1 MIRWGRTVMCGFLLA
16 FVSSGCIE
24 EPEMYEHDR
33 QDADDGSQH
42 EVEVRFD
49 VRKTRSSIAPSETEI
64 NDVNIYAFCDGK
76 LVAEGYFECG
86 DQAALKLLYGHRYN
100 LYALANV
107 GEVRACVDEEQ
118 FRQECICSVPGICS
132 LEDCL
137 PMVWNSDGF
146 VVDSWADRVSV
157 DFERLAAKVF
167 FSVDKT
173 ALTGLE
179 INGVRVCQ
187 TPVCVWPFRFPDGS
201 RVTEEQDVADG
212 DYASADDLKTLNE
225 GGQIH
230 FYVLENCQGCLL
242 EGNTDPW
249 AKIPENISGYGGLCT
264 YLEVDCSFR
273 DGYLYSGD
281 VTYRMYLGNDSLTDF
296 NVKGNSVLNV
306 SLFLTDDALKKVSWR
321 VNADVSVNDGY
332 AGGWQSSG
340 HHSVDDLYVGERFTY
355 AIWVREE
362 MMAHLGGDISKAR
375 LCVLDEA
382 GEEIVG
388 ELFEQGVFRQ
398 MDSDADVWNF
408 EVDILCIG
416 LGSGTLG
423 LVDETGDVLAVMD
436 DILVQKP
443 RLRPSDGPVYDA
455 SEIVQAD
462 VGWLELPIND
472 AEYCF
477 YLYLV
482 DKEGYNLNVS
492 GDCGFELS
500 LFSPSVNVSDG
511 SVFGEVF
518 ESRTESGSNGNDGP
532 LASLFV
538 RCVNDG
544 SSRERSVALMN
555 FMTRNEVADVA
566 LREDNFCIE
575 GRLRMDLTN
584 LPVTL
589 TLVDNG
595 WAGYADCQISVIA
608 DNPSNLPLCLRCWQL
623 NLANDD
629 YNAIS
634 RNEIVD
640 LYGKDFLREC
650 YDYVCGAYSPGLKP
664 IYCSEASVSV
674 DKSGVYPLPP
684 ISTSAIFNS
693 LQYDYLGQAA
703 LSHHI
708 DVSFENGS
716 SVRGLKAVD
725 NLSDG
730 SMTYGIM
737 YGKEEGWNDRGIWL
751 YSAGNF
757 ISKPG
762 ADFDELPGVTPI
774 SMEDMYSG
782 MMGEIVV
789 AYNADTQNI
798 CAYVTSSYLA
808 GVQLNTEIVVN
819 ASGYVQ
825 TTPNGTW
832 GKKVDNYCSAR
843 VSMQVKDV
851 ALGMSPVAVDGNAL
865 KEAMGAIYAHTY
877 FDSYNNIGSSNSYD
891 HPAHPTSLEVSLRFS
906 LSGEW
911 VDRIVP
917 IRVSPP
923 STVSY
928 FHEQEWITYSVSVKT
943 DSKLNR
949 MAFVE
954 NLKQ

>member
-1 MIRWGRTVMCGFLLA
+1 MIRWCRAIA
-16 FVSSGCIE
+16 FVFFMSFAASGCVE
-24 EPEMYEHDR
+24 EPDGYERDR
-33 QDADDGSQH
+33 QDADDVCLQ

-49 VRKTRSSIAPSETEI
+49 VRKTRSSIAPSESEI

-76 LVAEGYFECG
+76 LVAEGYFESG
-86 DQAALKLLYGHRYN
+86 DQVALKLLYGHRYN

-107 GEVRACVDEEQ
+107 GAVRACVNEEQ
-118 FRQECICSVPGICS
+118 FRQECICPVPGICS
-132 LEDCL
+132 LENCL
-137 PMVWNSDGF
+137 PMVWNNDGF

-157 DFERLAAKVF
+157 DFERLVAKVF

-173 ALTGLE
+173 ALKGLE

-187 TPVCVWPFRFPDGS
+187 TPVCVWPFRFPEGS
-201 RVTEEQDVADG
+201 RATDDLEVAPG
-212 DYASADDLKTLNE
+212 DQASADDLKTLNE
-225 GGQIH
+225 GGLIH
-230 FYVLENCQGCLL
+230 FYVLENCQGRLL

-273 DGYLYSGD
+273 EGYLYSGN
-281 VTYRMYLGNDSLTDF
+281 VTYRMYLGNDSLADF

-306 SLFLTDDALKKVSWR
+306 SLFLTDDALKKISWR
-321 VNADVSVNDGY
+321 VDADVSVNDGY
-332 AGGWQSSG
+332 AGGWQSAG
-340 HHSVDDLYVGERFTY
+340 RHSVDDLYVGEKFTY
-355 AIWVREE
+355 AVWVKEE
-362 MMAHLGGDISKAR
+362 MMTHLGGDISNAR
-375 LCVLDEA
+375 LYVLDEA
-382 GEEIVG
+382 GEEIAG
-388 ELFEQGVFRQ
+388 DLFEQGVFRQ
-398 MDSDADVWNF
+398 MDSDAGVWNF
-408 EVDILCIG
+408 EVDMLCTWPGEGILA
-416 LGSGTLG
+416 
-423 LVDETGDVLAVMD
+423 LVDEGGDVLALMD
-436 DILVQKP
+436 DVLVQKP
-443 RLRPSDGPVYDA
+443 RLRPSEGPVYDA
-455 SEIVQAD
+455 SEVVQAD
-462 VGWLELPIND
+462 VGRLELPINA
-472 AEYCF
+472 AEYYF

-482 DKEGYNLNVS
+482 DKEGYNLNAS
-492 GDCGFELS
+492 GGCGFELS

-518 ESRTESGSNGNDGP
+518 ESRTEPGANGNDGP
-532 LASLFV
+532 LASVFV

-555 FMTRNEVADVA
+555 FLTRNEVAYVA
-566 LREDNFCIE
+566 LREDNFDIE
-575 GRLRMDLTN
+575 GRLRMGLTN

-595 WAGYADCQISVIA
+595 WAGYSDCQISAIV

-640 LYGKDFLREC
+640 LYGKDFLRER

-664 IYCSEASVSV
+664 VYCSSASVSA
-674 DKSGVYPLPP
+674 DKSGVYPLPS
-684 ISTSAIFNS
+684 ISTSAIFNT

-716 SVRGLKAVD
+716 SVNGLQAVD

-730 SMTYGIM
+730 SMTYNII
-737 YGKEEGWNDRGIWL
+737 YGKEDGWNDRGIWL
-751 YSAGNF
+751 YSAGNL
-757 ISKPG
+757 ISKSG
-762 ADFDELPGVTPI
+762 TDFDELRGLTPY
-774 SMEDMYSG
+774 SLEDVYSG

-789 AYNADTQNI
+789 TYNADTQNI

-808 GVQLNTEIVVN
+808 GVKLNTEIVVN

-851 ALGMSPVAVDGNAL
+851 ALGMTPVAVDGNAL
-865 KEAMGAIYAHTY
+865 KEAMDAIYANVY

-911 VDRIVP
+911 ADRMVP
-917 IRVSPP
+917 IKVSPP

-928 FHEQEWITYSVSVKT
+928 FHEQEWVTYSVATTTRNTV
-943 DSKLNR
+943 NNV
-949 MAFVE
+949 AFVE
-954 NLKQ
+954 NLRR